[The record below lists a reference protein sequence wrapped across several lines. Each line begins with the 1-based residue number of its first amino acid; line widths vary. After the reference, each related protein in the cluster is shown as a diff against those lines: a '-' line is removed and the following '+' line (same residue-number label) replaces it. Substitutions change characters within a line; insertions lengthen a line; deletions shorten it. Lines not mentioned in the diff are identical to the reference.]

1 MLTVYVLTTGL
12 YLLAEC
18 LREVVNSRKL
28 DLYFLGSLFYTFVLT
43 VVMFALEYL
52 GLERIAPGSFA
63 GVPDPGLLDFLG
75 LSVSTIMTADVSPLH
90 GVSGLAQT
98 ALYLQLLG
106 SLLIIVLLVFVILTS
121 IRERYKQDLDGMVH
135 ELAIASG
142 KARERLEANYE
153 LTIAAAEAW
162 LLEFNPPA
170 TRWFLKQLY
179 GEARVREIE
188 AQSAE
193 QKDGADAQER
203 RGSSCA
209 CVPCMRSCL
218 GVQVSRPGVRGADG
232 PGKRQGVTVRWGL
245 QDAWNAGAGRGT
257 RTGYEVWYSRGERA
271 RHRKALH
278 PQLGGA

>member
-1 MLTVYVLTTGL
+1 
-12 YLLAEC
+12 
-18 LREVVNSRKL
+18 
-28 DLYFLGSLFYTFVLT
+28 
-43 VVMFALEYL
+43 MFALEYL

-106 SLLIIVLLVFVILTS
+106 SLLIVVLLVFVILTS

-142 KARERLEANYE
+142 KARELLEANYE
-153 LTIAAAEAW
+153 LTIAAEEAW

-170 TRWFLKQLY
+170 IRWFLKQLY

-203 RGSSCA
+203 HGLA
-209 CVPCMRSCL
+209 AAFGAL
-218 GVQVSRPGVRGADG
+218 G
-232 PGKRQGVTVRWGL
+232 K
-245 QDAWNAGAGRGT
+245 
-257 RTGYEVWYSRGERA
+257 A
-271 RHRKALH
+271 RLW
-278 PQLGGA
+278 